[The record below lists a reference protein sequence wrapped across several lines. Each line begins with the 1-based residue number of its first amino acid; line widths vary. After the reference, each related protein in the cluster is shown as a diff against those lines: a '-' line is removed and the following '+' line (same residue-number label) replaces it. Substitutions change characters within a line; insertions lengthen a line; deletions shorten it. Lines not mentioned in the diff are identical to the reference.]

1 MIESPICNLLG
12 IKYPI
17 FQGGMAW
24 VADASLASAVSNA
37 GGLGLISCITAG
49 SEAVREEIR
58 KCKKLTVKPFGVN
71 IMLQAPN
78 ADEIAQMVV
87 DENVPIVTTGA
98 GMPTKY
104 MEKWLAAGIKV
115 VPVISASLFAKKMEA
130 MGACAVVAEGGESGG
145 HIGEMNTMALV
156 PAVVDAVHIPVI
168 AAGGIADGRG
178 MAAAFMLGASGVQCG
193 TCFLV
198 ADECTVSDVYKDK
211 VIAAKDGDTMVTGR
225 SLGQPVRALKTPFTR
240 KFAEMEKDAAIKPD
254 EVMAYGTGSLRKA
267 VKDGDLKMGSFM
279 AGESAGLVH
288 KRQSA
293 ASIIE
298 NMVSEAEKL
307 MNKEL

>member
-58 KCKKLTVKPFGVN
+58 KCKKLTAKPFGVN

-115 VPVISASLFAKKMEA
+115 VPVISASLFAQKMEA

>member
-37 GGLGLISCITAG
+37 GGLGLISCINAG

-58 KCKKLTVKPFGVN
+58 KCKKLTDKPFGVN

-115 VPVISASLFAKKMEA
+115 VPVISASLFAQKMEA

-307 MNKEL
+307 MNKKQ

>member
-58 KCKKLTVKPFGVN
+58 KCKKLTAKPFGVN

-115 VPVISASLFAKKMEA
+115 VPVISASLFAQKMEA
-130 MGACAVVAEGGESGG
+130 MGACAIVAEGGESGG